1 MRAALKP
8 FAFLAALIPV
18 LAPKGALAE
27 TQITTATTAPVQT
40 STANDDLL
48 ITSSGSIKP
57 TASGAAVTQNSNPN
71 TVTNQGAIEFNNVD
85 NATGIL
91 VDTSAA
97 PRTSTITN
105 SGTINLIEDYTATD
119 SDNDGD
125 PDGPYALGTG
135 RFGIRVNGP
144 SMFTGDIIQDA
155 AGSITIEG
163 NNSAGVEIDGPMTG
177 DLKIGGAISLLGD
190 HSYGIRTT
198 DNIIGDIRFT
208 GSINSRGEGNNAVSV
223 EGDVSGVV
231 QLQGSIT
238 NTGFRFDSRPT
249 DAVISHLDA
258 DDTLL
263 GGAAVSVTGNLGGG
277 LLFDAP
283 PPDLDPNNPD
293 EDGDGTPDA
302 SEGTSSVAQSGS
314 APAVQIGDGGGAAI
328 TLGNVGTG
336 DLAYGVVNK
345 GSIVAVGILDNIS
358 TTAVRIENA
367 NLNGGFSS
375 TGTLVAGSFHADTTV
390 LSVGAGSTLGAINNA
405 GSMQD
410 NLVTDQSTPV
420 GRVVLIE
427 SGASVPTLNNIGAMS
442 VSITGAAAKGVA
454 VEDQLDTLHTI
465 TNTGSI
471 IVSHTS
477 TDPITGAEI
486 AFDLHNQ
493 VAGTTITQ
501 STPVSSTASAPQIKG
516 DILFGGGADTLD
528 VQDGTVTGDIS
539 FGAGADQLF
548 VSGGASVMGALSDS
562 DGDLAVSVSDGD
574 LTLTNNGNLT
584 ISSLDVGATGNLFLT
599 LDPTSG
605 NNGQITVNGA
615 SGATFANG
623 SKVSVLLTSAIPGA
637 PGVATPFNLIT
648 TTGGGTINGTPPISL
663 ENAPFLYTP
672 VVSSTA
678 TTIDLNLTRKTS
690 TELGL
695 NRNETAFYEP
705 FFQTALGD
713 APLMQSLLGAGTSQS
728 FNDVFGQ
735 AMPNATGAQVD
746 FAATRSQAL
755 TNLLFS
761 RYLGPKKP
769 DREIYA
775 WAHEITYSR
784 DRDTTAEGQGYDGFG
799 FGFAL
804 GLDGPMG
811 HTGYKGIGISLT
823 SDEIN
828 EKAGV
833 DQPFTVTSAELT
845 THVVQ
850 PMGGLVIGARLGA
863 AYDVFRSKRQ
873 VDFTPDLSAPALARA
888 PKADWVGGH
897 VSASLHA
904 AYPTHLGYISVRPE
918 AGIDAIAM
926 WEQGYEEAG
935 GGTGLDLAIDSRQ
948 TTRANASATIAFGV
962 PFQRNGFIFTPE
974 ITVGARA
981 PLLKDAYQTSGHFV
995 SAASNTFD
1003 LESDVNGSAAVI
1015 AGLALNVDGQIGSFR
1030 IEGQAESSD
1039 GELSATGRV
1048 VLRLTF

>member
-1 MRAALKP
+1 MRGALKP

-18 LAPKGALAE
+18 VAPKGALAE
-27 TQITTATTAPVQT
+27 TLISTATTAPVQT
-40 STANDDLL
+40 STANDDLR
-48 ITSSGSIKP
+48 IDSGGSIKP
-57 TASGAAVTQNSNPN
+57 TASGPAVTLNSDDS
-71 TVTNQGAIEFNNVD
+71 VTNQGAIAFNNVD

-91 VDTSAA
+91 VDASAA
-97 PRTSTITN
+97 ARAGDVTN
-105 SGTINLIEDYTATD
+105 SGTINLIEDYTSSD
-119 SDNDGD
+119 SDGDGD
-125 PDGPYALGTG
+125 PDGAYAQGAG
-135 RFGIRVNGP
+135 RFGVRVSGAN
-144 SMFTGDIIQDA
+144 MFTGDIVQDS
-155 AGSITIEG
+155 AGSIAIEG

-177 DLKIGGAISLLGD
+177 DLKIGGGLSILGD
-190 HSYGIRTT
+190 NSYGIRTT
-198 DNIIGDIRFT
+198 GNIVGDFRFT
-208 GSINSRGEGNNAVSV
+208 GSISSRGHLNSAVSV

-231 QLQGSIT
+231 QLQGSIV

-249 DAVISHLDA
+249 DDVIAKLDS

-263 GGAAVSVTGNLGGG
+263 GGPAVSIKGDLGGG

-283 PPDLDPNNPD
+283 PADLDTTNAD

-302 SEGTSSVAQSGS
+302 SESTSSISQSGS
-314 APAVQIGDGGGAAI
+314 APAVQIGDSGGAAI
-328 TLGNVGTG
+328 ALTNVGTG

-345 GSIVAVGILDNIS
+345 GSITAVGILDAIP
-358 TTAVRIENA
+358 TTAMRIENA
-367 NLNGGFSS
+367 NLNGGLSS
-375 TGTLVAGSFHADTTV
+375 TGSMIAGSFHADTSV
-390 LSVGAGSTLGAINNA
+390 LSIGAGSTLGAINNT
-405 GSMQD
+405 GLMQD
-410 NLVTDQSTPV
+410 NLVTDQSTPT

-427 SGASVPTLNNIGAMS
+427 SGASVPALNNTGTMT

-454 VEDQLDTLHTI
+454 IEDQLDALHAI
-465 TNTGSI
+465 TNTGTIS
-471 IVSHTS
+471 VTHTS

-493 VAGTTITQ
+493 TTGTTITQ
-501 STPVSSTASAPQIKG
+501 ATPASSTAAAPAIIG
-516 DILFGGGADTLD
+516 DILFGGGADKLD
-528 VQDGTVTGDIS
+528 VQDGSVKGDIS
-539 FGAGADQLF
+539 FGAGADQLLI
-548 VSGGASVMGALSDS
+548 SGGSSVSGALSDS
-562 DGDLAVSVSDGD
+562 DGDLAINVSDGA
-574 LTLTNNGNLT
+574 LTLTNTGNVT
-584 ISSLDVGATGNLFLT
+584 VSSLDVGATSNLFLT
-599 LDPTSG
+599 LDPVSG
-605 NNGQITVNGA
+605 NNGQITVNGPA
-615 SGATFANG
+615 GATFAGG

-637 PGVATPFNLIT
+637 AGVTTPFTLIT
-648 TTGGGTINGTPPISL
+648 TTGGGAINGTPPVAL
-663 ENAPFLYTP
+663 EDAPFLYTP
-672 VVSSTA
+672 AVTSTA
-678 TTIDLNLTRKTS
+678 TTIDLSLTRKTAAQ
-690 TELGL
+690 LGL

-713 APLMQSLLGAGTSQS
+713 ASLMQSILGAGTSQT
-728 FNDVFGQ
+728 FHDVFGQ
-735 AMPNATGAQVD
+735 AMPNATGAQVE
-746 FAATRSQAL
+746 FAQTRSQAL

-784 DRDTTAEGQGYDGFG
+784 DRDATVEGQGYDGFG

-811 HTGYKGIGISLT
+811 RTGYKGIGLSLT

-833 DQPFTVTSAELT
+833 DQPFTVTSAELS

-850 PMGGLVIGARLGA
+850 PIGGLVIGGRLGA
-863 AYDVFRSKRQ
+863 AYDVFRSKRH
-873 VDFTPDLSAPALARA
+873 VEFTPDLSAPALSRA

-904 AYPTHLGYISVRPE
+904 AYPTHLGFISVRPE
-918 AGIDAIAM
+918 AGIDAVAM

-948 TTRANASATIAFGV
+948 TTRANASATVAFGL

-974 ITVGARA
+974 LTVGARA
-981 PLLKDAYQTSGHFV
+981 PLLKDPYETSGHFV
-995 SAASNTFD
+995 SAASNTFA
-1003 LESDVNGSAAVI
+1003 LESDVNDSAALI

-1030 IEGQAESSD
+1030 LEGQAESSD
-1039 GELSATGRV
+1039 GELTATGRL